1 MEEKIIKIIAENFPN
16 GVRDDFI
23 DTNKI
28 LKIYRAKFPEE
39 NISAEKITNAIH
51 AQGTE
56 NHGRFY
62 FVSAESV
69 KHLLF
74 VVKEIFESYS
84 AAYYSEL
91 YRRHDD
97 FFSRLNIF
105 SAEVLKKILIANSQE
120 FFCFDE
126 FCTLSRGF
134 KLDYEVAKI
143 FYTENKSLS
152 LDELQKMFRY
162 VPAEK
167 ILSVITNTKK
177 YLPTIE
183 DKYFPISKIKFDAEE
198 ISIAEQEI
206 NSAIAEK
213 NFAAR
218 EDYDLSSNFALN
230 PEIDVKILRD
240 LIYQKF
246 FADKFDRNRTRLVK
260 KTASIKKRLGFGK
273 LIHELCSSKDELT
286 FDDVSYFSSKYLPSS
301 HGYAVTLAFFNE
313 NMTRVSEDLFVKDSL
328 INFDVAAVDDALENF
343 VQKKIIPIRAVN
355 DFTNFPP
362 IENYSWNLYLL
373 ESFLRK
379 YSEKF
384 IFTSA
389 HFNNSNIG
397 AIYPASMN
405 FADYLDVQVAAV
417 IQEKIL
423 LKPEEV
429 GNFLVGEGYRG
440 QRSVKIIQ
448 RVIQQAKK
456 ILNLE

>member
-1 MEEKIIKIIAENFPN
+1 MQ
-16 GVRDDFI
+16 
-23 DTNKI
+23 T
-28 LKIYRAKFPEE
+28 
-39 NISAEKITNAIH
+39 
-51 AQGTE
+51 
-56 NHGRFY
+56 
-62 FVSAESV
+62 V
-69 KHLLF
+69 K
-74 VVKEIFESYS
+74 
-84 AAYYSEL
+84 
-91 YRRHDD
+91 
-97 FFSRLNIF
+97 N
-105 SAEVLKKILIANSQE
+105 

-126 FCTLSRGF
+126 FCTLSLGF

-152 LDELQKMFRY
+152 LDELQKIFRY
-162 VPAEK
+162 VPNEK
-167 ILSVITNTKK
+167 ILSVVTNIKK
-177 YLPTIE
+177 YLPTVTG
-183 DKYFPISKIKFDAEE
+183 KYFPISKIKFDAEE
-198 ISIAEQEI
+198 ISIAENKI
-206 NSAIAEK
+206 DSAIAEK

-230 PEIDVKILRD
+230 PEIDEKILRD
-240 LIYQKF
+240 LIYKKF

-313 NMTRVSEDLFVKDSL
+313 NMTRVSADLFVKSEL
-328 INFDVAAVDDALENF
+328 VNFSIAAVDDALEKIL
-343 VQKKIIPIRAVN
+343 QGKIIPLRAIN

-362 IENYSWNLYLL
+362 VENYSWNLFLL

-417 IQEKIL
+417 VQEKIL
-423 LKPEEV
+423 LEPEEV
-429 GNFLVGEGYRG
+429 GNFLVEKGYRG

-448 RVIQQAKK
+448 RIIQQAKK
-456 ILNLE
+456 ILNLD

>member
-56 NHGRFY
+56 NNSRFY

-69 KHLLF
+69 EHLLF
-74 VVKEIFESYS
+74 VMEEIFENYS

-134 KLDYEVAKI
+134 KLDYEIAKI

-177 YLPTIE
+177 YLSTVE

-198 ISIAEQEI
+198 ISIAENKI
-206 NSAIAEK
+206 DSAIAEK

-230 PEIDVKILRD
+230 PEIDEKILRD

-260 KTASIKKRLGFGK
+260 KSASIKKNPELSMDSLRNFISEKNKASVQELLDITGNRHLTLG
-273 LIHELCSSKDELT
+273 LIAATET
-286 FDDVSYFSSKYLPSS
+286 
-301 HGYAVTLAFFNE
+301 
-313 NMTRVSEDLFVKDSL
+313 MTRVNEKFFVKDSL

-362 IENYSWNLYLL
+362 IANYSWNLFLL

-379 YSEKF
+379 YSKKYF
-384 IFTSA
+384 FNAPHI
-389 HFNNSNIG
+389 NNSNIG

-405 FADYLDVQVAAV
+405 FADYFDVQVAAV
-417 IQEKIL
+417 IQEKISL
-423 LKPEEV
+423 EPEAI

-448 RVIQQAKK
+448 RIIQQAEK
-456 ILNLE
+456 ILTLD

>member
-1 MEEKIIKIIAENFPN
+1 MEEEIVKIIAENFPN
-16 GVRDDFI
+16 GIRDDFI
-23 DTNKI
+23 DVNKI
-28 LKIYRAKFPEE
+28 LRIYHSKFPTK
-39 NISAEKITNAIH
+39 NIVADAVRSIIH

-56 NHGRFY
+56 NNGRFY

-69 KHLLF
+69 EHLLF
-74 VVKEIFESYS
+74 VVEEIFESYS

-105 SAEVLKKILIANSQE
+105 SAEVLKKILIANRQE

-152 LDELQKMFRY
+152 LDELQKIFRY

-177 YLPTIE
+177 YLPTVTGN
-183 DKYFPISKIKFDAEE
+183 YFPISKIKFDAEE
-198 ISIAEQEI
+198 ISIAENKI
-206 NSAIAEK
+206 DSAIAEK

-230 PEIDVKILRD
+230 PEIDEKILRD

-313 NMTRVSEDLFVKDSL
+313 NMTRVSADLFVKSEL
-328 INFDVAAVDDALENF
+328 VNFSIAAVDNALENF
-343 VQKKIIPIRAVN
+343 VQGKIIPLRAIN

-362 IENYSWNLYLL
+362 VENYSWNLFLL

-379 YSEKF
+379 YSKNF
-384 IFTSA
+384 VFNTA
-389 HFNNSNIG
+389 HINNSNIG

-405 FADYLDVQVAAV
+405 FTDYLEVQVAAV

-423 LKPEEV
+423 LEPEEV
-429 GNFLVGEGYRG
+429 GNFLVEKGYRG

-448 RVIQQAKK
+448 RIIQQAKK
-456 ILNLE
+456 ILSLE